1 MSEQKLVSVV
11 IPAYNAGRY
20 IAETIESVL
29 AQSYSRYEVLVAD
42 DGSTDNTA
50 EVVERYGSPV
60 RLLTQ
65 ENKGPAAARNL
76 ALRHATGDYVA
87 FLDADDLWHPE
98 KLTTQVQFMEANPEI
113 GICGTRRLDFQDGDA
128 IAWPSL
134 PKMIPT
140 HRIDGRTVIVKNRF
154 STSTVML
161 RTSVLRQ
168 VGEFDETLFG
178 PEDWDLWRRMT
189 RGRLG
194 LHLRVPLTAYRN
206 LHGSV
211 SSNAQRMLENNRKVL
226 QKAFSDTPDLE
237 WSCKLR
243 ALSYLH
249 FDAAQEFRN
258 TSHAAAWKHFL
269 LSFAIWPF
277 PLGRTCCRPFTRFKA
292 GLSLLRAI
300 RFRKSPPISSSA
312 EEGDP
317 K

>member
-20 IAETIESVL
+20 IAKTIESVL

-50 EVVERYGSPV
+50 EVAGRYGPPV

-65 ENKGPAAARNL
+65 ANKGPAAARNL
-76 ALRHATGDYVA
+76 ALRHATGDYIA

-98 KLTTQVQFMEANPEI
+98 KLATQVRFMEANPEI
-113 GICGTRRLDFQDGDA
+113 GICGTRRMDFQDGDTVSWPPLPNV
-128 IAWPSL
+128 IA
-134 PKMIPT
+134 T

-168 VGEFDETLFG
+168 VGEFDESLFG

-226 QKAFSDTPDLE
+226 QKAFADTPDLE
-237 WSCKLR
+237 CSCKLR

-249 FDAAQEFRN
+249 FDAAQEFRD
-258 TSHAAAWKHFL
+258 TSNATAWKHFL
-269 LSFAIWPF
+269 ISLAIWPF
-277 PLGRTCCRPFTRFKA
+277 PLGRTCIRPFRRFKT
-292 GLSLLRAI
+292 GLSLLRE
-300 RFRKSPPISSSA
+300 ISSGKSRSV
-312 EEGDP
+312 ESSEGKGDSR
-317 K
+317 